1 MWTSGD
7 KRINKLEQENKRT
20 KNQISKTMSRYFLVL
35 IVCLLS
41 YCVNGQQ
48 IVQKVYK
55 FNVANGYNCIYDFAK
70 SAESFYFI
78 ANQGINFTHY
88 YSIIKTDTF
97 LNTLWIKEFTTT
109 AGEIT
114 INQVIAL
121 SNDSL
126 IINGNYSYN
135 NKNYCWLAKTDSA
148 LNIVSFRCLDI
159 PNFEYSQAQLCNGDV
174 VVYGTQRFD
183 DTITHRKIFLI
194 AMDTELNIKWKNQI
208 QYLDGNDKIKIA
220 EYPGDGLVVQAQAYI
235 TFSTPTV
242 PGLNTFIVRI
252 DSTGNV
258 IWAKRTGTFGPSP
271 STIPYLYSGD
281 VKVDHQGNIISSFQS
296 TYWSI
301 LDFDNVLQKLD
312 PQGNEIACKRF
323 ANVSGQD
330 ALVDNISIRPDG
342 NIIQL
347 MNKREHVITD
357 ANLNFLNRRRLSTSP
372 IGVFWNQLIDENN
385 QIINSGATLS
395 PYEYGLV
402 VKSDSSSAI
411 GCGNNPYLSISVQS
425 VLFSNTD
432 ITGDIILSN
441 FMTADTTIYLSPNNV
456 SDISDSVICN
466 SATQFQ
472 ELEFRDI
479 KIYPTIVDDVLNIGY
494 TNGDGATIEVIN
506 TMGSVLMKLPIRRS
520 ISVKELSKG
529 IYFIKLIKDNDF
541 ITCKFIKQ

>member
-1 MWTSGD
+1 MTFFD
-7 KRINKLEQENKRT
+7 IT
-20 KNQISKTMSRYFLVL
+20 
-35 IVCLLS
+35 
-41 YCVNGQQ
+41 
-48 IVQKVYK
+48 
-55 FNVANGYNCIYDFAK
+55 K
-70 SAESFYFI
+70 SAENYYFI
-78 ANQGINFTHY
+78 GSQGINFIQNF
-88 YSIIKTDTF
+88 SIIKVDLSF
-97 LNTLWIKEFTTT
+97 NTVWIKEFITTS
-109 AGEIT
+109 GELT
-114 INQVIAL
+114 INSTIAL

-126 IINGNYSYN
+126 IINGNFKYN
-135 NKNYCWLAKTDSA
+135 DKNYCWLAKTDSA
-148 LNIVSFRCLDI
+148 LNIASFRCLSI

-183 DTITHRKIFLI
+183 DSITHRKIFLI

-220 EYPGDGLVVQAQAYI
+220 EYPGNGLVVQAQAYI

-242 PGLNTFIVRI
+242 PDLNTFIVRI

-271 STIPYLYSGD
+271 GTIPYLYSGD

-312 PQGNEIACKRF
+312 PQGNEVACKRF

-330 ALVDNISIRPDG
+330 ALVDKITIRPDG

-347 MNKREHVITD
+347 MNKTEHVIAD
-357 ANLNFLNRRRLSTSP
+357 SNFNFLSRRRLYTSP
-372 IGVFWNQLIDENN
+372 ITPFWAQLIDSNN
-385 QIINSGATLS
+385 QVILLGGTNSVVR
-395 PYEYGLV
+395 YGLV
-402 VKSDSSSAI
+402 LKADSSSAI
-411 GCGNNPYLSISVQS
+411 GCGSNPYLSMTVQS

-432 ITGDIILSN
+432 IIGDINLNTLI
-441 FMTADTTIYLSPNNV
+441 TTDTIVNISPNYV
-456 SDISDSVICN
+456 SGISDSVICN

-472 ELEFRDI
+472 ELELRDI
-479 KIYPTIVDDVLNIGY
+479 KIYPTLVNDILNIEY
-494 TNGDGATIEVIN
+494 TNGDGSTIEVIN
-506 TMGSVLMKLPIRRS
+506 SMGSVLMKMPIRKS
-520 ISVKELSKG
+520 ISVKELSTG

>member
-1 MWTSGD
+1 M
-7 KRINKLEQENKRT
+7 R
-20 KNQISKTMSRYFLVL
+20 RYFLVL

-41 YCVNGQQ
+41 YCANGQQ

-114 INQVIAL
+114 INQMIAL

-135 NKNYCWLAKTDSA
+135 NKNYCWLAKTDTA
-148 LNIVSFRCLDI
+148 LNIASFRCLDI

-220 EYPGDGLVVQAQAYI
+220 EYPGNGLVVQAQAYI

-242 PGLNTFIVRI
+242 PDLNTFIVRI

-330 ALVDNISIRPDG
+330 ALVDKITIRPDG
-342 NIIQL
+342 DILQL
-347 MNKREHVITD
+347 MNHNCFIQTD
-357 ANLNFLNRRRLSTSP
+357 NNFNFISRIWLMTSPNVSILYSNSIFDNNQLLIVGVTQGFDYAIIVLSDSTSNIGCRYIYNINLTNQDVSFLNTDIYADVL
-372 IGVFWNQLIDENN
+372 LNN
-385 QIINSGATLS
+385 
-395 PYEYGLV
+395 
-402 VKSDSSSAI
+402 
-411 GCGNNPYLSISVQS
+411 LSISD
-425 VLFSNTD
+425 T
-432 ITGDIILSN
+432 ILSVN
-441 FMTADTTIYLSPNNV
+441 LNNTTSLTDSIICQTTTSINSQSEENELTPIITNNYIYLV
-456 SDISDSVICN
+456 SSKIVYSIQVFDLTGRIVNRVMSSNIIDIAYLKPS
-466 SATQFQ
+466 
-472 ELEFRDI
+472 
-479 KIYPTIVDDVLNIGY
+479 IYFVNIY
-494 TNGDGATIEVIN
+494 TNENLFKT
-506 TMGSVLMKLPIRRS
+506 
-520 ISVKELSKG
+520 
-529 IYFIKLIKDNDF
+529 Y
-541 ITCKFIKQ
+541 KFIKQ